1 MLKMKHLLSFFTF
14 FIFVC
19 LYAGLAVPDELHI
32 WTDKKGNVNITD
44 REPDKPAKI
53 IGKESNKLDSREEIE
68 RYNAE
73 RKAAARQEEMLQGT
87 VYRTQ
92 PSRRYHDN
100 MPTPTPVQ
108 DKSDKAYK
116 AEREK
121 DLRAQEEYLEAKKA
135 RLRAIENKDYRE
147 AKRQRLKGEKIYNER
162 EIEKTKDQLQ

>member
-1 MLKMKHLLSFFTF
+1 MKYLLSFFTF
-14 FIFVC
+14 FIFVY
-19 LYAGLAVPDELHI
+19 LYAGLAFPSELHI

-44 REPDKPAKI
+44 KEPDKPAKI
-53 IGKESNKLDSREEIE
+53 IGKESNKLDSPEEIE
-68 RYNAE
+68 RYNQK
-73 RKAAARQEEMLQGT
+73 RKAAQHQEEMSQGT

-92 PSRRYHDN
+92 PSRRYYDN
-100 MPTPTPVQ
+100 MPTPAQ

-162 EIEKTKDQLQ
+162 EIEKTRDQLQ